1 MSICRSFL
9 SALLAIVI
17 TASGAWAATIVED
30 LTAKADKGD
39 AEAQYKLGMLY
50 QDGYKDGTIEVAK
63 SPTDAAKWL
72 RKAADQGNG
81 LAQRQLSG
89 LYMNGVGVEKDQVLA
104 LMWMKLAVKSG
115 APNAERLEKI
125 TASQLKPDQIA
136 AAEKLVAEWKPGK

>member
-9 SALLAIVI
+9 SALLVIVI
-17 TASGAWAATIVED
+17 TASGAWAASVAD
-30 LTAKADKGD
+30 LTAKAEKGD
-39 AEAQYKLGMLY
+39 AEAQYALGMLY
-50 QDGYKDGTIEVAK
+50 MDGTPEVAK

-81 LAQRQLSG
+81 LAQRNLSG
-89 LYMNGVGVEKDQVLA
+89 LYMNGVGVEKDQILA

-125 TASQLKPDQIA
+125 TAGQLKQSQIA
-136 AAEKLVAEWKPGK
+136 EAEKMAAEWKPTK